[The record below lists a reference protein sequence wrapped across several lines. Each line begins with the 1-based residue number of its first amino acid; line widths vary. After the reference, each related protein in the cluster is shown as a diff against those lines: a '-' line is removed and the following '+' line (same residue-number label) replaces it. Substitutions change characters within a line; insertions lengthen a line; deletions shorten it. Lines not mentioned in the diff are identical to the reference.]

1 MLSNRKFV
9 AALLIAAPA
18 SVRAHAQFQ
27 SATGNAHASAECLI
41 DDVDQLLYGY
51 NHEDQPEFYPS
62 AELSRPLTKTLRAG
76 GTADALGTLSLSFPT
91 PRRLVVSGLAQ
102 SSVDAGPTGQEAFA
116 EGLADLELH
125 FSFPTGGSFLIQSAS
140 LTASNALSTLS
151 IGTADSDLIAFDS
164 DGTQDPTGTSGT
176 LPPGEY
182 IVHVSALASTDLE
195 TSPGLQASAAF
206 SLDFRLTPTCIADLN
221 NDGSTDLADF
231 FDFFNCFDSSGGCA
245 DIDGVD
251 GADLGDFFAFL
262 GAFDAGC

>member
-18 SVRAHAQFQ
+18 SLRAHAQFQ
-27 SATGNAHASAECLI
+27 ASTGNAHASAECLI
-41 DDVDQLLYGY
+41 DDVEQLLYGY

-62 AELSRPLTKTLRAG
+62 AELSRPLAKTLRAG
-76 GTADALGTLSLSFPT
+76 GTAEALGTLSITFPT
-91 PRRLVVSGLAQ
+91 PRRLLVSGVAQ
-102 SSVDAGPTGQEAFA
+102 SSVDPGPTGQEAFA

-125 FSFPTGGSFLIQSAS
+125 FSLPTGGSFLIQSAS

-164 DGTQDPTGTSGT
+164 DGAEDPSGTSGT
-176 LPPGEY
+176 LSPGDY

-195 TSPGLQASAAF
+195 TSPSLQATAAF
-206 SLDFRLTPTCIADLN
+206 SLDLRITPTCLADLN
-221 NDGSTDLADF
+221 NDGTTDLADF
-231 FDFFNCFDSSGGCA
+231 FDFFNCFDSSAGCA
-245 DIDGVD
+245 DIDSLDGV
-251 GADLGDFFAFL
+251 DLGDFFAFL